1 MISGRKPPTFAQW
14 LPCSL
19 PPTDDWHRPAW
30 PASQGRRSLALGLEG
45 VATKRGEP
53 ETAMPKRPNCPP
65 PIRVGLAFPGGFEF
79 GGIGRMMLYASDA
92 WARLDGSPAP
102 TLVDARGH
110 RSLYLLPWHL
120 AKACLQLAVARASG
134 TLDLL
139 HLNVA
144 GRGSTLRKSAMSELA
159 GVLALPTV
167 VHLHDYDYRR
177 DFERRGRFGRYL
189 VRRMFERAR
198 AVIVLGERDRRT
210 VEEVIG
216 IAAARVVTLAN
227 AVPNPGLPPDRALRR
242 EPVRILFL
250 GHLDDRKGVPELLR
264 ALAMPELLNRQW
276 HIDLAGGGDVDQFR
290 LEAAQLGLSQRV
302 AFHGWVTA
310 AKVVSLCREADLFV
324 LPSHAE
330 GQAMSLLEAMAHGL
344 AIVTTPVGAH
354 LEAVTPGVEALLVPP
369 GDVAALAHALTRLI
383 DDQGLRLRLGAAARA
398 RYATGFTIDRY
409 AARLAGLYRE
419 ALQDSAMH
427 RPVAAMPDVAS

>member
-1 MISGRKPPTFAQW
+1 
-14 LPCSL
+14 
-19 PPTDDWHRPAW
+19 
-30 PASQGRRSLALGLEG
+30 
-45 VATKRGEP
+45 
-53 ETAMPKRPNCPP
+53 MPKRPNCPP

-242 EPVRILFL
+242 EPV
-250 GHLDDRKGVPELLR
+250 PN
-264 ALAMPELLNRQW
+264 P
-276 HIDLAGGGDVDQFR
+276 
-290 LEAAQLGLSQRV
+290 
-302 AFHGWVTA
+302 
-310 AKVVSLCREADLFV
+310 
-324 LPSHAE
+324 LP
-330 GQAMSLLEAMAHGL
+330 G
-344 AIVTTPVGAH
+344 
-354 LEAVTPGVEALLVPP
+354 TPG
-369 GDVAALAHALTRLI
+369 
-383 DDQGLRLRLGAAARA
+383 
-398 RYATGFTIDRY
+398 
-409 AARLAGLYRE
+409 
-419 ALQDSAMH
+419 
-427 RPVAAMPDVAS
+427 